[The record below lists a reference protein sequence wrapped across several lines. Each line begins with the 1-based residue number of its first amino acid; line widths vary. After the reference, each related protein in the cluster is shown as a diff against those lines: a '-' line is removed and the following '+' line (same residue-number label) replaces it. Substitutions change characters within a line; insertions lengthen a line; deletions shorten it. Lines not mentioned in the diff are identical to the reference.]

1 MRSFIYQEQG
11 RVNLIDFFYSNFNQF
26 FSNLFTVPN
35 CDIILH
41 SSTSKN
47 GSIQSPMYPGTY
59 PAKTYCRYEFQGRGR
74 EKIQI
79 TFTEFNLP
87 NDNEIDECEES
98 DTLQIYVPMKGR
110 YENVERLCGDTVP
123 KPIMSNGP
131 KMRLEFRGTRSGKGN
146 RGFRADYTFLES
158 TYNFS

>member
-1 MRSFIYQEQG
+1 
-11 RVNLIDFFYSNFNQF
+11 
-26 FSNLFTVPN
+26 
-35 CDIILH
+35 
-41 SSTSKN
+41 
-47 GSIQSPMYPGTY
+47 MYPGTY

-87 NDNEIDECEES
+87 NDNQIDECEES

-110 YENVERLCGDTVP
+110 YENVERLCGTTVP

-131 KMRLEFRGTRSGKGN
+131 KMRLEFKGTRSGKGN

-158 TYNFS
+158 KKNLIF